1 MIQDEKSSAV
11 PTGGKSNKQLNW
23 LRAAVLGA
31 NDGIVSIAGLVVGV
45 AGASDSFK
53 VIFTAG
59 MAGVIAG
66 ALSMAA
72 GEYVSV
78 SSQRDTER
86 ALLNRQKHRLKNN
99 PEDEL
104 EELAQVYEAKGL
116 RPATAAK
123 VATELTA
130 HDPLR
135 AHAEACL
142 GLDPDDL
149 TNPWHAAVAS
159 AAAFVAGSTI
169 PIVAILVPPTS
180 IRVPVTFAAVILAL
194 ACTGAI
200 SARVGGA
207 SKRRATL
214 RVVVGGALAMIVTY
228 AIGNLFGVSGV

>member
-1 MIQDEKSSAV
+1 MTQSTKISAR
-11 PTGGKSNKQLNW
+11 PAEGKSNKRLNW

-78 SSQRDTER
+78 SSQRDTEK
-86 ALLNRQKHRLKNN
+86 ALLARQHSRLKDS

-104 EELAQVYEAKGL
+104 EGLTQAYEAKGL
-116 RPATAAK
+116 SRTTAAK
-123 VATELTA
+123 VATELTT
-130 HDPLR
+130 HDALR
-135 AHAEACL
+135 AHADARL
-142 GLDPDDL
+142 GLNPDDL
-149 TNPWHAAVAS
+149 TNPWHAATAS
-159 AAAFVAGSTI
+159 AAAFVAGSVV

-180 IRVPVTFAAVILAL
+180 IRVPVAFASVIVAL

-214 RVVVGGALAMIVTY
+214 RVIVGGALAMAITY
-228 AIGNLFGVSGV
+228 SIGEIFGVAGV